1 MLRLWWQQPS
11 KQTKS
16 ECSALRP
23 DKRGERA
30 TCCALCVRERKT
42 QTPTRTKTQTQ
53 TWEQQESRGRRER
66 QTDYLFSAA
75 FLCLLYFRYFC
86 LPPLPF
92 FLSLF
97 LLFFC
102 IQSLSAVSL
111 STSCTD
117 CPAATCYMNDEYSHT
132 HIHKTFTSTKCWVW
146 AVGRRFCMKLIWN
159 SLQKKSRVESGE

>member
-23 DKRGERA
+23 DKRGECA

-42 QTPTRTKTQTQ
+42 QTPTRTQTQTQ
-53 TWEQQESRGRRER
+53 TWDQQESRGRRER

-92 FLSLF
+92 FLSVS
-97 LLFFC
+97 FFYFFAY
-102 IQSLSAVSL
+102 SLYLHSVWAH
-111 STSCTD
+111 
-117 CPAATCYMNDEYSHT
+117 PALTARLPPAIWMMNTRT
-132 HIHKTFTSTKCWVW
+132 HIFTRHSH
-146 AVGRRFCMKLIWN
+146 RQ
-159 SLQKKSRVESGE
+159 SVEFEP